1 MKITSQKVHDRVV
14 RGAHVITVEIGKE
27 EKGATVLKMSE
38 KRGVGLR
45 LVALESRPRALLL
58 ALLLRRVRTT
68 ILKGKEDCSKI
79 ENIFLNLAGRGE
91 SRRNG
96 MSAQTEIDAQIR
108 MLDRLPNPDQGKFFY
123 SYYVKHQKCIFFTN

>member
-68 ILKGKEDCSKI
+68 ILK
-79 ENIFLNLAGRGE
+79 AGRGE

-108 MLDRLPNPDQGKFFY
+108 MLDRLPNPDQGSSQVGIAVTNYLAK
-123 SYYVKHQKCIFFTN
+123 KDQKVAEQNSK